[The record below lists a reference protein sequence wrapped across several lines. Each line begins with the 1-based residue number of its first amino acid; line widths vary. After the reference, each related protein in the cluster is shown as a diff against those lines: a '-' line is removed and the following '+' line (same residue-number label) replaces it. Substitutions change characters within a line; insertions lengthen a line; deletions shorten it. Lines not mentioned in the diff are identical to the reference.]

1 MAFVE
6 MGGYGVYVW
15 PAFGATTLILAVLAV
30 VSLRRLR
37 SREQTLAGMQRNGRP
52 PRAESSRKGVS

>member
-15 PAFGATTLILAVLAV
+15 PAFGVTALVLAVLAV
-30 VSLRRLR
+30 TSLRRLR
-37 SREQTLAGMQRNGRP
+37 SREQTLAGMQRTAQA
-52 PRAESSRKGVS
+52 PRAVRNRKSVS

>member
-15 PAFGATTLILAVLAV
+15 PAFGVTALVLAALAVA
-30 VSLRRLR
+30 SLRRLR
-37 SREQTLAGMQRNGRP
+37 AREQTLAGMQRSGEAARVA
-52 PRAESSRKGVS
+52 RSRKGVS